1 MSASG
6 ITMMNESFTIGEEH
20 VRFSTPDL
28 ALPMG
33 YRAIARQFFHHNIP
47 SPYDVEMAIAAIED
61 LLQSA
66 PALRQVAQHFSS
78 ADHYLKEIARSAG
91 SHDML
96 TQQQIENVF
105 NRVADVISGSPW
117 RDGEFPDET
126 GFISYLIIVRELSHH
141 LNIQQ
146 ITLV

>member
-1 MSASG
+1 
-6 ITMMNESFTIGEEH
+6 MMNESFTIGEEH

-47 SPYDVEMAIAAIED
+47 SAYDVEMAIATIED
-61 LLQSA
+61 VLQA
-66 PALRQVAQHFSS
+66 TPALRQVAQQASC
-78 ADHYLKEIARSAG
+78 ADPYLKEIARITG

-96 TQQQIENVF
+96 TQPQLEDVF
-105 NRVADVISGSPW
+105 NRVADVISGSPK

-126 GFISYLIIVRELSHH
+126 GFISYLVIMRELSHH

>member
-1 MSASG
+1 
-6 ITMMNESFTIGEEH
+6 MMNDSFTISEEH
-20 VRFSTPDL
+20 VRFTAPDI

-61 LLQSA
+61 RLQA
-66 PALRQVAQHFSS
+66 TPALRQVAQHISS
-78 ADHYLKEIARSAG
+78 ADGYLKEIARSAG
-91 SHDML
+91 SHDIL

-117 RDGEFPDET
+117 RDGEFPDAP
-126 GFISYLIIVRELSHH
+126 GFISYLVIVRERLIVRELSHH